1 MRIGITGGIGAGKS
15 YVSHLLTESY
25 QIPVYDCDRE
35 AKRLM
40 TASPAIRKE
49 LTALV
54 GTEAY
59 HYDGTLN
66 KPLLA
71 QYVFADE
78 ANANK
83 VNAIVHPV
91 VKADFLRWAEEQE
104 QSGKKIVAV
113 ESAILIEAGLT
124 PILNKVLVVDAP
136 KDLRLQRAMQRDT
149 SSPELIQQRMAL
161 QESGES
167 YLQHADFVIINDGRD
182 LKEQLEEII
191 QSITHNYA

>member
-40 TASPAIRKE
+40 TASPAIHKE